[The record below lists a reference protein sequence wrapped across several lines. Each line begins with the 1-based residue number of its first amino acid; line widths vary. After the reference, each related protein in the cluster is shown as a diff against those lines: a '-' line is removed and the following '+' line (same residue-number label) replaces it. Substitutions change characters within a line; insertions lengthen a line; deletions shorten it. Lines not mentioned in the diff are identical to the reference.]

1 MSGVSAADDGVRVH
15 LNGALLPLAQAH
27 IHPPDRGFIFGDG
40 VYEVIPVYGG
50 HALRLDAHLERLAR
64 SLALTRIPDPWPAGE
79 WRWHLHALI
88 AERGAVDQS
97 IYLQVT
103 RGVAP
108 RDHAFPDCTPTV
120 FMMSRPLA
128 APPREQVERGLTAVL
143 LDDIRWAHC
152 DIKTTALLPNVLLRQ
167 QAVDAQAHE
176 ALLLRDGWLTEGAA
190 SNAFVVID
198 GRLCTPPATSA
209 LLHGVTRQLLLDL
222 AAAEGMPAEQR
233 AIGATELGAAQEIWL
248 SSSTREVLAV
258 TRLQD
263 APVGEGTPGPLF
275 RRLRAAFEGVK
286 AEVRAGRGTP

>member
-1 MSGVSAADDGVRVH
+1 MSLSDDGVRVH
-15 LNGALLPLAQAH
+15 LNGKLLPLEQAH
-27 IHPPDRGFIFGDG
+27 VHPLDRGFIFGDG

-50 HALRLDAHLERLAR
+50 HPLRLDAHLERLAR
-64 SLALTRIPDPWPAGE
+64 SLALTRIPEPWSATQ
-79 WRWHLHALI
+79 WRHHLQALI

-97 IYLQVT
+97 VYLQVT

-108 RDHAFPDCTPTV
+108 RDHAFPDCVPTV

-128 APPREQVERGLTAVL
+128 PPPREQIEQGLSAIM

-198 GRLCTPPATSA
+198 GVLTTPPATRA
-209 LLHGVTRQLLLDL
+209 LLHGVTRQLVLDL
-222 AAAEGMPAEQR
+222 AQAAGIPVEQRPISAAELTAAE
-233 AIGATELGAAQEIWL
+233 EIWL

-258 TRLQD
+258 TALQD
-263 APVGEGTPGPLF
+263 AAVGDGRPGPLF
-275 RRLRAAFEGVK
+275 HKLRVAFEAVK
-286 AEVRAGRGTP
+286 SGVRAGQGAP